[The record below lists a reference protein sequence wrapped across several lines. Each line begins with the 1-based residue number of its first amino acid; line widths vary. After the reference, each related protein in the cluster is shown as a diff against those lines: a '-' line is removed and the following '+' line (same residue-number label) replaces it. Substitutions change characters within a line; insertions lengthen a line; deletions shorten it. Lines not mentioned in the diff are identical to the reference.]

1 MKPQLKQVAQVTCFP
16 RKAGPFWWAR
26 RDLSHQA
33 PPGQA
38 NPKAL
43 ATQAGG
49 RVNKKLL
56 RDRCLPF
63 RDLRQGSHSRGV
75 PTDTFGSGF
84 LGRTRGG
91 GVGWGEGHCAGGTVD
106 MEAW

>member
-75 PTDTFGSGF
+75 PTDTCLEAGSWAGPGEI
-84 LGRTRGG
+84 GRAH
-91 GVGWGEGHCAGGTVD
+91 V
-106 MEAW
+106 